1 METFV
6 DSSVLLDL
14 FTEDPRWLSWSQE
27 QLTQAAQRGAIV
39 LNAVVL
45 AEIAPRF
52 PRIEELS
59 PALPS
64 MAVIEEIPTTAA
76 FLAGHAHADYRRA
89 GGTREAVLPDFLI
102 GAHAAVTNRPL
113 LTRDPR
119 RVAAYIPGATVIAV
133 GRFADMWGSP
143 CRWPSGSRRRW
154 RGGWPKN
161 A

>member
-1 METFV
+1 LGTFV

-14 FTEDPRWLSWSQE
+14 FTKDPRWLSWSQE

-39 LNAVVL
+39 LNAIVL

-52 PRIEELS
+52 PRVETLHS
-59 PALPS
+59 VLPS
-64 MAVIEEIPTTAA
+64 MAIIEEIPPAAA

-89 GGTREAVLPDFLI
+89 RGTCEAVLPDFLI

-119 RVAAYIPGATVIAV
+119 RVATYIPGATLVAPTIPSL
-133 GRFADMWGSP
+133 GSVD
-143 CRWPSGSRRRW
+143 SGHKR
-154 RGGWPKN
+154 
-161 A
+161 

>member
-14 FTEDPRWLSWSQE
+14 FTENPSWLSWSRQ
-27 QLTQAAQRGAIV
+27 QLTHAAQRGAIV

-52 PRIEELS
+52 PRIEELRT
-59 PALPS
+59 ALPS
-64 MAVIEEIPTTAA
+64 MAVIEEIPTAAA

-89 GGTREAVLPDFLI
+89 GGRREAILPDFLI
-102 GAHAAVTNRPL
+102 GAHAAVSARPL

-119 RVAAYIPGATVIAV
+119 RVAAYIPGATLIFPED
-133 GRFADMWGSP
+133 RTAD
-143 CRWPSGSRRRW
+143 
-154 RGGWPKN
+154 
-161 A
+161 

>member
-1 METFV
+1 LETFV
-6 DSSVLLDL
+6 DSNVLLDL

-27 QLTQAAQRGAIV
+27 QLTHAAQRGAII

-52 PRIEELS
+52 PRIETLRS
-59 PALPS
+59 ALPS
-64 MAVIEEIPTTAA
+64 MAVIEEIPPAAA

-102 GAHAAVTNRPL
+102 GAHAAVTGRPL

-119 RVAAYIPGATVIAV
+119 RVATYIPGATLIAP
-133 GRFADMWGSP
+133 GHASTTEHP
-143 CRWPSGSRRRW
+143 
-154 RGGWPKN
+154 
-161 A
+161 